1 MDKPEVKKSKEQ
13 KLLELRFWFESNG
26 KKYTDFREDKVY
38 RSILEAV
45 DRLNYQDFLPIDII
59 QDITK
64 HNPEVVEDLKSELDK
79 SFVER
84 SIGSRLKQLKLRSVL
99 EIKGERPS
107 VRQQLFGID
116 SDVEEEVKSYIKD
129 YLKR

>member
-1 MDKPEVKKSKEQ
+1 MKIDKPKEQ

-38 RSILEAV
+38 KTILEAI
-45 DRLNYQDFLPIDII
+45 DRLNYKDFLSIDII

-64 HNPEVVEDLKSELDK
+64 NHPEAIEELKKALDK

-99 EIKGERPS
+99 EIKGERSS
-107 VRQQLFGID
+107 VRQQVFGID
-116 SDVEEEVKSYIKD
+116 SEVKEDVKQYTKK
-129 YLKR
+129 LLEKT